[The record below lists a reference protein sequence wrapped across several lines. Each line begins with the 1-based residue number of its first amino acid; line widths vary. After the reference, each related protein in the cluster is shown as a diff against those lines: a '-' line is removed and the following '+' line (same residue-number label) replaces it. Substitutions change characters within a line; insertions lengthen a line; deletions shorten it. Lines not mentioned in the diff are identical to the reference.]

1 MPDLPRNLRAG
12 PVAGVRPALQG
23 AEMTKETIE
32 IDDNEAVL
40 TLYHKDAVVSIFVQL
55 DSDPT
60 TWERDLV
67 DLAATALDYMNG
79 HS

>member
-1 MPDLPRNLRAG
+1 
-12 PVAGVRPALQG
+12 
-23 AEMTKETIE
+23 MTKETIE